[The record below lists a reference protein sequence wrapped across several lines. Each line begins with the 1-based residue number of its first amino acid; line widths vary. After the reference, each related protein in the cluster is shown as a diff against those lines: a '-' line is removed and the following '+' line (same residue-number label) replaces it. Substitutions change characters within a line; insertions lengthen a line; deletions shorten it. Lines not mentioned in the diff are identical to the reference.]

1 MDPARAVSVH
11 PRLGQEPPSR
21 WGLGPWLALGALF
34 AFVWYFRG
42 ILMLVGAAVALAWV
56 LSPAVDWLQSR
67 RVPRP
72 IAIMLVLLLVGV
84 ITTGLLWVAVPDIV
98 EHLSNLIGVIPQRM
112 QRDWIPKLTS
122 ALLWIRRRSH
132 VRIPVTTDAWVA
144 QLAERASSL
153 AQGSLSVVLSAAGVS
168 VTIVEKAIEML
179 IVLALSFYTLSGWH
193 KLLDALRDLIP
204 TRSRPRVVD
213 IVSKVDLALGRLV
226 RGQFVVMAILGTFF
240 AVGLDALGLPAGFGL
255 GIFAGLIA
263 FVPYL
268 GFLIALSIA
277 ALLAALDTSGHC
289 SVGAIVGY
297 MVAVHLLDI
306 LVVTPRVLGGSVGL
320 SPVVIIVSLLA
331 GAQAFGFVGLLIAV
345 PVAAVLRVL
354 LAEAIDWYKSTRFY
368 GLAPVHTLDTQ
379 STVDTSLPAPR
390 LSMPPGEATAS
401 SPITMPTPPR
411 DGSPPYTL

>member
-1 MDPARAVSVH
+1 MEPARATSVH
-11 PRLGQEPPSR
+11 PRTPFEPPR
-21 WGLGPWLALGALF
+21 WNLLPWVALAAL
-34 AFVWYFRG
+34 AATAWYFRG

-56 LSPAVDWLQSR
+56 LSPAVDWLQAR

-72 IAIMLVLLLVGV
+72 FAILLVLLLVGV
-84 ITTGLLWVAVPDIV
+84 VTTGLLWVAVPDIV
-98 EHLSNLIGVIPQRM
+98 EHLTNLVGVIPQRM
-112 QRDWIPKLTS
+112 QQDWLPRITNG
-122 ALLWIRRRSH
+122 LLWLRRRSH
-132 VRIPVTTDAWVA
+132 LRIPVTTDAWVG
-144 QLAERASSL
+144 QLASRASSV
-153 AQGSLSVVLSAAGVS
+153 AQGSLAVVASAAGLSFV
-168 VTIVEKAIEML
+168 IVEKAIELL

-193 KLLDALRDLIP
+193 TLLDTVRDLLP
-204 TRSRPRVVD
+204 TRSRPRVLSVLH
-213 IVSKVDLALGRLV
+213 KVDLALGRLV
-226 RGQFVVMAILGTFF
+226 RGQFVVMTILGTFF

-306 LVVTPRVLGGSVGL
+306 LIVTPRVLGGSVGL

-331 GAQAFGFVGLLIAV
+331 GAQAFGFVGLLVAV
-345 PVAAVLRVL
+345 PIAAVVRVL
-354 LAEAIDWYKSTRFY
+354 LTELIDWYKSTRFY

-390 LSMPPGEATAS
+390 LSMPPGETR
-401 SPITMPTPPR
+401 PPPTPPT
-411 DGSPPYTL
+411 GGEPPPYTL